1 MQSYRSFYAILLL
14 LAAPFALAQQETPSA
29 PTVQT
34 PASALTP
41 GIGTLA
47 APPAALFPPVDKANF
62 TADTPDT
69 DTVNGFIHK
78 LIGYDSKRVW
88 QVQAILKTQAE
99 GVSKVVVLINEQGKT
114 AQDAQPLQFFTLP
127 GGKFALINDVTPFG
141 KDPFGDAR
149 KTLLARATGPSR
161 GAASKDL
168 LLVEF
173 ADFQCPHCKDAQET
187 IEKLLKDYPNAHF
200 VYQNFPLVQIH
211 SETFKA
217 TAYSI
222 CVAKA
227 GGDAK
232 FFDFAK
238 EVFERQAGL
247 TPDGSEITLKDAVVK
262 VGLDP
267 ASIAACAA
275 TPAVKAEIDA
285 EIALAQELN
294 VAGTPTLFV
303 NGRGLSIASIPY
315 ATLKQLI
322 DFQIAEDG
330 PAPK

>member
-1 MQSYRSFYAILLL
+1 MQSYRSLCAFLLL
-14 LAAPFALAQQETPSA
+14 FSAPFVLAQQETPSA
-29 PTVQT
+29 PTVQA
-34 PASALTP
+34 PAPTS
-41 GIGTLA
+41 GISTLA
-47 APPAALFPPVDKANF
+47 TPPAALFPPVDKANF
-62 TADTPDT
+62 TADAPTIDVVDT
-69 DTVNGFIHK
+69 FIHK

-88 QVQAILKTQAE
+88 QVQAILKTPVD
-99 GVSKVVVLINEQGKT
+99 GVSKVVVLLNEQGKT
-114 AQDAQPLQFFTLP
+114 MQDAQPLQFFTLP

-141 KDPFGDAR
+141 KDPFSDIR
-149 KTLLARATGPSR
+149 KKLIASATGPSR
-161 GAASKDL
+161 GAASKDVL
-168 LLVEF
+168 FVEF

-187 IEKLLKDYPNAHF
+187 VEKLLKDYPNAHF
-200 VYQNFPLVQIH
+200 VYQNFPLIQIH

-222 CVAKA
+222 CVTKA
-227 GGDAK
+227 GGNAK
-232 FFDFAK
+232 FFDFVK
-238 EVFERQAGL
+238 DIFERQAGL
-247 TPDGSEITLKDAVVK
+247 TPDGSELTLKAAVVK

-267 ASIAACAA
+267 TPIAACAA

-285 EIALAQELN
+285 EIALAQEVN
-294 VAGTPTLFV
+294 VSGTPTLFV